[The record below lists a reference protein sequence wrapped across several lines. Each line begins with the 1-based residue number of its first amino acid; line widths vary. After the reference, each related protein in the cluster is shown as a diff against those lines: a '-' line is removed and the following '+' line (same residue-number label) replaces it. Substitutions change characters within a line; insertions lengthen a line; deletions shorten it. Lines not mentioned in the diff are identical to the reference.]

1 MEVKLH
7 TIDEVL
13 KEKIHGLYYGSRV
26 LLPFSVDI
34 LKAIIDND
42 ILTDFSS
49 ASDGAYYEKFDNF
62 TEIYFFD
69 HEDILNDVSKYETIK
84 MIVVE
89 DGNDL
94 FDFKNHRRI
103 SLNPIE
109 GHKLEIEE
117 VDDEIVFIE

>member
-13 KEKIHGLYYGSRV
+13 EKKINGLYYGPRV

-42 ILTDFSS
+42 IILDFST
-49 ASDGAYYEKFDNF
+49 ASDGAYYEKLDNF

-84 MIVVE
+84 MIVIE
-89 DGNDL
+89 DGKDV

-117 VDDEIVFIE
+117 VGDEVIFIE

>member
-1 MEVKLH
+1 MH

-13 KEKIHGLYYGSRV
+13 EKKIYGLFYGPRV

-42 ILTDFSS
+42 ILMNFSS
-49 ASDGAYYEKFDNF
+49 VSDGAYYEKFDNF

-69 HEDILNDVSKYETIK
+69 HEHILNDVSKYETIK

-89 DGNDL
+89 DGKDL
-94 FDFKNHRRI
+94 FDFQNHRRI
-103 SLNPIE
+103 SLNPVE

-117 VDDEIVFIE
+117 VGDEVVFIE

>member
-1 MEVKLH
+1 MH

-13 KEKIHGLYYGSRV
+13 EKKINGLYYGPRV

-34 LKAIIDND
+34 LKAVIDND
-42 ILTDFSS
+42 LLTDFSF

-69 HEDILNDVSKYETIK
+69 HVHILNDVSKYETIK

-89 DGNDL
+89 DGKDL
-94 FDFKNHRRI
+94 FDFKNHKRI
-103 SLNPIE
+103 SLNPIK
-109 GHKLEIEE
+109 GHKLEISE
-117 VDDEIVFIE
+117 VDDEVVFIE